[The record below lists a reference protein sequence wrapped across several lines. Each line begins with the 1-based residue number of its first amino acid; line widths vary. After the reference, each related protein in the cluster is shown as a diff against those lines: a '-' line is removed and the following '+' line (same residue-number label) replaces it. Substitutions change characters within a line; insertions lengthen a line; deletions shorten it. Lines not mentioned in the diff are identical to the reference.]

1 MNNVS
6 LAGRLTR
13 EPELRYG
20 GQDNST
26 AITRFTLAVDDGKDT
41 DFINIKCFG
50 RTAEWAQKWL
60 SKGSRAE
67 VTGKI
72 KTGSYESQRTGSKVY
87 YTEVVANSVGFG
99 ESKAEAEARGQQL
112 PESDGFMNIPEGAEM
127 PPEAESWVQLH
138 ESELTELMQK
148 QAKAAITELKRQEKQ
163 ERKKEKYH
171 NTFTLMKCYR
181 DAVFHIE
188 NAISDGQQLEL
199 KGMTDEQQRTYL
211 ESIRRTRFKTLIMT
225 AHIDKAV
232 EEIERRREAAGRG
245 VEYKAF
251 EMYFMQGMDYA
262 EIAEQLDT
270 GKNTPRRWVTGIIN
284 ELSVLLWGIDEERVK

>member
-1 MNNVS
+1 MKYRQWKKNYKKKHGVNPPLELDKRKKRRLARKMARQINKTLPTAAETLAAAINSWVKSIKPVLATFCESVAAAFSNVAAGLREESEAVENDEYITGHNSAGIAGDIFKTGQTGREGAERMNNVS
-6 LAGRLTR
+6 LTGRLTR

-112 PESDGFMNIPEGAEM
+112 PESDGFMNIPEGA
-127 PPEAESWVQLH
+127 
-138 ESELTELMQK
+138 
-148 QAKAAITELKRQEKQ
+148 
-163 ERKKEKYH
+163 
-171 NTFTLMKCYR
+171 
-181 DAVFHIE
+181 
-188 NAISDGQQLEL
+188 
-199 KGMTDEQQRTYL
+199 
-211 ESIRRTRFKTLIMT
+211 
-225 AHIDKAV
+225 
-232 EEIERRREAAGRG
+232 
-245 VEYKAF
+245 
-251 EMYFMQGMDYA
+251 
-262 EIAEQLDT
+262 
-270 GKNTPRRWVTGIIN
+270 
-284 ELSVLLWGIDEERVK
+284 DEELPFN

>member
-6 LAGRLTR
+6 LTGRLTR

-112 PESDGFMNIPEGAEM
+112 PESDGFMNTQREQTKSCRLINRKRG
-127 PPEAESWVQLH
+127 
-138 ESELTELMQK
+138 TE
-148 QAKAAITELKRQEKQ
+148 
-163 ERKKEKYH
+163 H
-171 NTFTLMKCYR
+171 
-181 DAVFHIE
+181 
-188 NAISDGQQLEL
+188 G
-199 KGMTDEQQRTYL
+199 
-211 ESIRRTRFKTLIMT
+211 
-225 AHIDKAV
+225 
-232 EEIERRREAAGRG
+232 AGRNKDNSG
-245 VEYKAF
+245 GRGRNAAR
-251 EMYFMQGMDYA
+251 G
-262 EIAEQLDT
+262 
-270 GKNTPRRWVTGIIN
+270 
-284 ELSVLLWGIDEERVK
+284 

>member
-6 LAGRLTR
+6 LTGRLTR

-50 RTAEWAQKWL
+50 RIAEWVQKWL

-72 KTGSYESQRTGSKVY
+72 KTGSYESQRTGGKVY
-87 YTEVVANSVGFG
+87 YT
-99 ESKAEAEARGQQL
+99 
-112 PESDGFMNIPEGAEM
+112 
-127 PPEAESWVQLH
+127 
-138 ESELTELMQK
+138 
-148 QAKAAITELKRQEKQ
+148 
-163 ERKKEKYH
+163 
-171 NTFTLMKCYR
+171 
-181 DAVFHIE
+181 
-188 NAISDGQQLEL
+188 
-199 KGMTDEQQRTYL
+199 
-211 ESIRRTRFKTLIMT
+211 
-225 AHIDKAV
+225 

>member
-6 LAGRLTR
+6 LTGRLTR

-112 PESDGFMNIPEGAEM
+112 PESDGFMNIQEGADE
-127 PPEAESWVQLH
+127 
-138 ESELTELMQK
+138 ELPKTN
-148 QAKAAITELKRQEKQ
+148 
-163 ERKKEKYH
+163 RK
-171 NTFTLMKCYR
+171 NAGFT
-181 DAVFHIE
+181 
-188 NAISDGQQLEL
+188 
-199 KGMTDEQQRTYL
+199 
-211 ESIRRTRFKTLIMT
+211 
-225 AHIDKAV
+225 
-232 EEIERRREAAGRG
+232 
-245 VEYKAF
+245 
-251 EMYFMQGMDYA
+251 
-262 EIAEQLDT
+262 
-270 GKNTPRRWVTGIIN
+270 
-284 ELSVLLWGIDEERVK
+284 DEEREKFTRLLDAGFIDTWRYFNPDLEGVYSWWSYRFSARQKNAGWRIDYFCVSDSLKDRLVSAAIHTDVMGSDHCPVEVVIGD